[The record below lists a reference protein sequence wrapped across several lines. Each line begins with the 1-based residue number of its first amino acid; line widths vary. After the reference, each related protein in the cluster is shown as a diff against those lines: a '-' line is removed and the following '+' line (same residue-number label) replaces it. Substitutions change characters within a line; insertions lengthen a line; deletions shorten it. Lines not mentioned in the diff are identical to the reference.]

1 MPAKALPPP
10 RRRGPLALP
19 PRAQQALIVVEET
32 AVSLTHLDKV
42 FFPDG
47 TRKRDLLDYSHDVAE
62 FLLPHLRDRPY
73 TMKRFPEGIA
83 APPFFQKNAGPATP
97 AFVRTVALP
106 SAGLGPRGPQAGV
119 STSGTRGAAAL
130 GPAPTMVNY
139 ILCNDLP
146 TLLFVVNAGCIDHN
160 IWLSRAQSPL
170 EPDFVLLDLHPGP
183 AAPFPA
189 VVRVAQAIRRLLEDF
204 EIRGFLKT
212 SGATGL
218 HVWIPIAGGATFL
231 QSQQFAAL
239 LLRLA
244 AARQPELVTE
254 VWPLAQRPP
263 DRVYLD
269 FRQNA
274 HGKTIPPPYSPR
286 PLPGAPVSCPL
297 HWHELRPNLDPARFN
312 LLTVRRRLDRFG
324 DLFAPALP
332 AAPREPL
339 AALFHRLQAR
349 NLAAD

>member
-1 MPAKALPPP
+1 MPAKAPPP
-10 RRRGPLALP
+10 PQRRGPLDLP

-32 AVSLTHLDKV
+32 AVNLTHLDKIY
-42 FFPDG
+42 FPDG

-73 TMKRFPEGIA
+73 TMKRYPEGIA
-83 APPFFQKNAGPATP
+83 APPFFQKNAGAATP
-97 AFVRTVALP
+97 AWVRTVAMP
-106 SAGLGPRGPQAGV
+106 SGNEKEK
-119 STSGTRGAAAL
+119 
-130 GPAPTMVNY
+130 VNY

-146 TLLFVVNAGCIDHN
+146 TLLYVVNAGCIDHN
-160 IWLSRAQSPL
+160 VWLSRASSPF
-170 EPDFVLLDLHPGP
+170 EPDVVLLDLDPGP
-183 AAPFPA
+183 ATAFGS
-189 VVRVAQAIRRLLEDF
+189 VVRLAQAIGRLLEEF
-204 EIRGFLKT
+204 EIVGCLKT

-218 HVWIPIAGGATFL
+218 HVWIPIPGGATFQ

-244 AARQPELVTE
+244 AAAQPELVTE
-254 VWPLAQRPP
+254 IWRLGARPP

-269 FRQNA
+269 YRQNA

-297 HWHELRPNLDPARFN
+297 HWHELRLGLDPARFN
-312 LLTVRRRLDRFG
+312 LQTIRRRLDRYG

-332 AAPREPL
+332 GARHEPL
-339 AALFHRLQAR
+339 AALFGRLQAR